1 MPNEVN
7 EFGSDDRRPL
17 PTLRDLFAIIFRQW
31 WVMLGVFLLILLGVA
46 VSGVLSPKYEAEM
59 KILVRRQ
66 RVDPVVT
73 PQQSN
78 TQVGRDE
85 VSEEDINSEV
95 ELLNSRDLLRNVAL
109 QTGLKQEESVGFS
122 TADGDEVRIAKAVR
136 RLGVDLKIEPLRK
149 TNVISVRYRSS
160 DPELAT
166 KVLKAMA
173 VGYMEKHLEVHR
185 PLGEF
190 KFFDQQTTQ
199 YREGLRGA
207 EQKLTDFTQQQGV
220 VSAQVERD
228 LALQKL
234 NEFDGQSRQAQAGVA
249 ETEQRIRALQAQL
262 TAMQPRMTTQVRTF
276 ENVQLMQQLKSTLL
290 NLELK
295 RTELLTKF
303 DPSYRLVQEVE
314 KQIAEAR
321 ASIAAEE
328 SKPVR
333 EETTDQNPT
342 YQWLRSELAKAETD
356 RRGLKAKAGA
366 AGAIAVQYRDTA
378 RRLQDSGLVQQ
389 DLLRAAKTEEDN
401 YLLYVRKREDA
412 RISDAL
418 DQRGIL
424 NVAIAEQPTVPALP
438 ARSPFTAGFLA
449 LFLATSVSLT
459 AAFACDFI
467 DPSFRTPDEVV
478 AYLRTPVLAALPKN
492 GK

>member
-1 MPNEVN
+1 MSNEVN
-7 EFGSDDRRPL
+7 EFAPDNRRPL
-17 PTLRDLFAIIFRQW
+17 PTLRDLFAIIFRQR
-31 WVMLGVFLLILLGVA
+31 WVMMAVFVLVLVGVV
-46 VSGVLSPKYEAEM
+46 VSGVLSPKYDAQM

-66 RVDPVVT
+66 RVDPIVT
-73 PQQSN
+73 PQPSN

-85 VSEEDINSEV
+85 VTEEDINSEV
-95 ELLNSRDLLRNVAL
+95 ELLNSEDLLRTVVL
-109 QTGLKQEESVGFS
+109 QTGLKQDERAG
-122 TADGDEVRIAKAVR
+122 GDELRIAKAVR
-136 RLGVDLKIEPLRK
+136 HLSADLKIEPLRK

-160 DPELAT
+160 DPELAA
-166 KVLKAMA
+166 KVLRA
-173 VGYMEKHLEVHR
+173 VASAYMEKHLEVHR
-185 PLGEF
+185 PTGEF
-190 KFFDQQTTQ
+190 KFFDQQTKQ

-207 EQKLTDFTQQQGV
+207 EQKLTEFTQQQGV

-228 LALQKL
+228 LTLQKV
-234 NEFDGQSRQAQAGVA
+234 NEFDAQSRQAQAAVA
-249 ETEQRIRALQAQL
+249 ETEQRIRSLESQL
-262 TAMQPRMTTQVRTF
+262 AAMQPRITTQVRTSD
-276 ENVQLMQQLKSTLL
+276 NAQLMQQLKSTLL

-314 KQIAEAR
+314 KQIADTR

-328 SKPVR
+328 SKPIR
-333 EETTDQNPT
+333 DETTDQNPT
-342 YQWLRSELAKAETD
+342 HQWLRSELAKATTD
-356 RRGLKAKAGA
+356 LRGLNAKASA
-366 AGAIAVQYRDTA
+366 ADRIARQYRDAA

-438 ARSPFTAGFLA
+438 ARSPLGAGLLA
-449 LFLATSVSLT
+449 FVLGMTVAMT
-459 AAFACDFI
+459 AAFATDFL

-478 AYLRTPVLAALPKN
+478 AYLDTPVLATLPKN